1 MRARTEEGDGKGS
14 VICLGDLGRRTVV
27 CEGLS
32 VVVRSLDEIRD
43 CVGRYEAAT
52 SNDHTGK
59 TARVQELVNRIS
71 RNAAQ
76 EFSRFL
82 NRVQ

>member
-32 VVVRSLDEIRD
+32 VVVDRLTRSAIASADMNTTES
-43 CVGRYEAAT
+43 T
-52 SNDHTGK
+52 
-59 TARVQELVNRIS
+59 RIS
-71 RNAAQ
+71 ARPPSTNPHPGTGGENTNAVP
-76 EFSRFL
+76 SD
-82 NRVQ
+82 

>member
-32 VVVRSLDEIRD
+32 VVIDRLTRSAIASADMKRRFPMTTLVRRPVFKSW
-43 CVGRYEAAT
+43 
-52 SNDHTGK
+52 
-59 TARVQELVNRIS
+59 
-71 RNAAQ
+71 
-76 EFSRFL
+76 
-82 NRVQ
+82 